1 MATVTL
7 WSDVGVAMQ
16 SALATSVTITG
27 LTNASPGVVSHSGT
41 DPSNGDYVVIT
52 ATGMAEVDGRVF
64 RVANVIAST
73 SFELEGEDTT
83 NYGTFSSGSF
93 QVITLGTT
101 IGTVTDLSSSGG
113 DFNFIDTTTIHGN
126 VATQVPGV
134 ASASSFSFTNLWDV
148 SDAGLVAMKSAAD
161 EKTERAFRFTFS
173 NGQIMLFNGYV
184 GATLLP
190 GGSAQDKVTTQTV
203 ITMYGTPTYYTS

>member
-27 LTNASPGVVSHSGT
+27 LSNASPGVVTHGGT
-41 DPSNGDYVVIT
+41 DPTNGDFVVIT

-64 RVANVIAST
+64 RVASAAAGTFS
-73 SFELEGEDTT
+73 LEGEDTT

-93 QVITLGTT
+93 QVITFGTT
-101 IGTVTDLSSSGG
+101 VGTVTDLSSSGG

-148 SDAGLVAMKSAAD
+148 SDAGLIAMKAAAD